1 MRRTL
6 VGGAVSVLVG
16 ASLVAA
22 VGPVA
27 AAGPAP
33 AVLQQS
39 WAWANDRQPFI
50 SHVPAAIDRGN
61 LLGAGAAS
69 ITRNGIGDYTV
80 TFPSAAI
87 AGETGVAHVIALGAA
102 NRVCVTTGTTLVGA
116 DVEVDVLCTGPGP
129 IPLDSQ
135 FSVTYLAL
143 DGGTAPFGY
152 LTANH
157 PGPAT
162 YTVPAPDAYN
172 STGGAARVR
181 ILGVG
186 QYRVRLDGL
195 GTTDG
200 DIQVTPLTDGRP
212 RYCEVDSW
220 AANAGNLVADLRCY
234 KPNGVLANTK
244 FTFSWNKN
252 VGLKGDGGTAVGYAL
267 ANLPGAGLGSTYIP
281 AAATRYNSTGT
292 NVTVVRVALGEYLVT
307 FKNQPIGGAAAITPY
322 GAAGNRCF
330 AKAIKTTGSPAKVR
344 VGCVTGLGN
353 RANTEFMVSW
363 LK

>member
-1 MRRTL
+1 MRRAL
-6 VGGAVSVLVG
+6 VGGAVSILVG
-16 ASLVAA
+16 ASLVAVA
-22 VGPVA
+22 GPVA
-27 AAGPAP
+27 AVSPAP
-33 AVLQQS
+33 VPQQS
-39 WAWANDRQPFI
+39 WAWANDRQPLI

-80 TFPSAAI
+80 TFPSAAL

-102 NRVCVTTGTTLVGA
+102 NRVCVTTGTTLVVN

-129 IPLDSQ
+129 IPLDSE
-135 FSVTYLAL
+135 FSVTYLAMT
-143 DGGTAPFGY
+143 GGLAPFGY
-152 LTANH
+152 LTATH
-157 PGPAT
+157 PGPAS
-162 YTVPAPDAYN
+162 YIVPAADSYN

-220 AANAGNLVADLRCY
+220 VANAGNLVADLRCY
-234 KPNGVLANTK
+234 KPSGVLADTK

-252 VGLKGDGGTAVGYAL
+252 VGLKGDGGTAVGYAR
-267 ANLPGAGLGSTYIP
+267 ANQPGAGIGATYIP

-292 NVTVVRVALGEYLVT
+292 NITVVRVALGEYVVT
-307 FKNQPIGGAAAITPY
+307 FKNQPVGGAAAVTPF

-330 AKAIKTTGSPAKVR
+330 AKAIKTSGSPAKVR
-344 VGCVTGLGN
+344 VGCVNGAGG